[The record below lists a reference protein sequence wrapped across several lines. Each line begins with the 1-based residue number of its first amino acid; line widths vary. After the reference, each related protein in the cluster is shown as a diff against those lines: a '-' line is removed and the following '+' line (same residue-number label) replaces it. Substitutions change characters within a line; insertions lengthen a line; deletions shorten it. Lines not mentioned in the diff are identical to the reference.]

1 MPVLLAQIQRYENR
15 WQTHNRLELT
25 TAMSCIY
32 ESKQLVSI
40 KNSLTVLV
48 AFTGSSKKAKFTNEV
63 IMSQTQASVWSYR
76 TQSDTVRRTV
86 GPRSVTLNSYR
97 QTTASLH
104 FCCWPDDQRET
115 LSKNNHGH
123 KKKYLY
129 QKSGNTIQK
138 KRCMILH

>member
-1 MPVLLAQIQRYENR
+1 ML
-15 WQTHNRLELT
+15 
-25 TAMSCIY
+25 
-32 ESKQLVSI
+32 
-40 KNSLTVLV
+40 
-48 AFTGSSKKAKFTNEV
+48 TGSSKKGRFTNEV

-76 TQSDTVRRTV
+76 TQSDTERRTV

-115 LSKNNHGH
+115 LSKNNHGD

-129 QKSGNTIQK
+129 QKNETTIQK
-138 KRCMILH
+138 KDGLYWINILWMLKNKQRPIYKREERDKKKTREKTSPKTN